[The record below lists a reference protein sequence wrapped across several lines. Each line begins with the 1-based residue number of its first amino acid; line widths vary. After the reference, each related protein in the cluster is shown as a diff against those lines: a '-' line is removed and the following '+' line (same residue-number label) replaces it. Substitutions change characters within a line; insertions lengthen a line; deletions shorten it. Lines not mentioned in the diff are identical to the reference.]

1 MSMSE
6 ALAAPVNEIVD
17 SIELAPRINGFHL
30 EPRCRVCRNDR
41 MRGKVNDLLATGV
54 SYAMIVRAL
63 GEDNAELDEGDRVTL
78 DSVRNHCGR
87 HFPVQQVARATYRDI
102 LERRAQENQ
111 VDFVNGVTTAITP
124 MAFYETVMVGVI
136 RPWSILTPR
145 SMSTPA

>member
-136 RPWSILTPR
+136 RPWSIRTPR